1 MMHHSD
7 KHGFTLIELL
17 VSISIIAVLIALLL
31 PAVQQS
37 RAAARATSC
46 RNNLRQMAIAIHNF
60 HDVNN
65 AVPPARLILDS
76 VPADVPGETAGRD
89 EPPWLIWLLPYLE
102 QAAFSDDW
110 DSFEVYDQQDD
121 AARSHALPVFLCPER
136 HSADNAHCPEQTIFI
151 SAPCGCLA
159 GSQQVPG
166 GAVTDYAANHG
177 DLSPGSSGT
186 TNDFYWGGRGTGVI
200 ISSRPATD
208 NAGNLQRDWAD
219 KIRFRDITD
228 GTSNTF
234 LIGET
239 HVPLGKLNQSPYNG
253 PAYLGRYLFHFARL
267 AGPGVPISHGPED
280 TRAFEYSFGSNHKG
294 FVNFAFADGR
304 VTSVNTSL
312 SSRLAGHLAN
322 RKDGQQVGEF

>member
-1 MMHHSD
+1 MMHPSG

-37 RAAARATSC
+37 RAAARSTSC
-46 RNNLRQMAIAIHNF
+46 KNNLKQLALAVHNF

-65 AVPPARLILDS
+65 AVPPARMILDS
-76 VPADVPGETAGRD
+76 VPSDVPGETAGRD
-89 EPPWLIWLLPYLE
+89 EPSWLIWLLPYLE
-102 QAAFSDDW
+102 QATLSDRW
-110 DSFEVYDQQDD
+110 DEFAVYNQQDD
-121 AARSHALPVFLCPER
+121 ASRFQALPIFLCPER
-136 HSADNAHCPEQTIFI
+136 HSASDAHAPEREIWI
-151 SAPCGCLA
+151 VAPCGCMA
-159 GSQQVPG
+159 GKQTVPG
-166 GAVTDYAANHG
+166 GAVTDYAGNHG
-177 DLSPGSSGT
+177 DLSPGSSGAT
-186 TNDFYWGGRGTGVI
+186 TDFYWGGKGTGVL
-200 ISSRPATD
+200 ISSRPVTD
-208 NAGNLQRDWAD
+208 NSGDVQRDWKD
-219 KIRFRDITD
+219 KVRFCDITD
-228 GTSNTF
+228 GTTNTF

-239 HVPLGKLNQSPYNG
+239 HIPLGQMNRSPYNG

-267 AGPGVPISHGPED
+267 AGPGVPISHGPQD